1 MTHPLTNGSPYQLSA
16 RTTASAGDGDQ
27 EVLGHL
33 LAGMH
38 SASELALPADVARS
52 IAASTLLNASAPFA
66 TEGRVAMPNPAV
78 RQGDWRP
85 MM

>member
-1 MTHPLTNGSPYQLSA
+1 
-16 RTTASAGDGDQ
+16 
-27 EVLGHL
+27 
-33 LAGMH
+33 MH